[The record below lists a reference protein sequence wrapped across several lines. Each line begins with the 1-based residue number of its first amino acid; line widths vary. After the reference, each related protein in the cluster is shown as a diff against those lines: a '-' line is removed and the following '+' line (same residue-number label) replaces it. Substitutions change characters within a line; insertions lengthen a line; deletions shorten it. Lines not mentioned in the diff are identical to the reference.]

1 MFTSEQKSM
10 TQALTTLSQNIVT
23 RTSTSDGEATFTPAQ
38 LVNGLYH
45 QTGTPGAVAKTFP
58 TAAEIFAYIRGA
70 VVGTSFDF
78 IFWNGGDGEVT
89 LTADAGA
96 TVTLFG
102 TATVTAAKGRKCR
115 CVFTSATAL
124 AVYCGPELA

>member
-1 MFTSEQKSM
+1 MFTAEQKSHSG
-10 TQALTTLSQNIVT
+10 ALIEMARGMVT

-38 LVNGLYH
+38 LVNGIYH

-58 TAAEIFAYIRGA
+58 TAASIFAAIRGA

-78 IFWNGGDGEVT
+78 IFWNDGDGEVT
-89 LTADAGA
+89 LTADAGP
-96 TVTLFG
+96 TVTLYG